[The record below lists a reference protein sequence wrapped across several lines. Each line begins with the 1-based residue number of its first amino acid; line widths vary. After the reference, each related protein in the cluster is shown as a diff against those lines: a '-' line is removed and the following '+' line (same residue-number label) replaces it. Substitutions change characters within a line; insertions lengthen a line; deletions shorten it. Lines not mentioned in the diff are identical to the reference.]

1 MLYNVGFW
9 AAMAALFGAVA
20 ALVVRFVIP
29 EASSSV
35 APGHV
40 EPARIRSAGAP
51 GSVGGQEPR
60 RLQLPA
66 HHICRCPS

>member
-29 EASSSV
+29 EAQQLR
-35 APGHV
+35 G
-40 EPARIRSAGAP
+40 ARS
-51 GSVGGQEPR
+51 
-60 RLQLPA
+60 
-66 HHICRCPS
+66 C